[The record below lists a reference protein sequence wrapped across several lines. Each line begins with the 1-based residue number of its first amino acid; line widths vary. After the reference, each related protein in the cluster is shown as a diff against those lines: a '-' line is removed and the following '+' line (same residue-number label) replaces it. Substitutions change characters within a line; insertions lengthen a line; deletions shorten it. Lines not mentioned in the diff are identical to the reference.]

1 MQLLE
6 QIQTAPAPT
15 PADEI
20 QHVQDYQNGWND
32 AQTDKPHRIEATIYY
47 SMGFVDGSYCKRALQ

>member
-6 QIQTAPAPT
+6 QIQPAPAPT

-32 AQTDKPHRIEATIYY
+32 AQTHKPHRIEASIYY
-47 SMGFVDGSYCKRALQ
+47 SMGFVDGARSTGVLQ

>member
-6 QIQTAPAPT
+6 QIQSLPAPP

-20 QHVQDYQNGWND
+20 QHVQDYQAGWND

-47 SMGFVDGSYCKRALQ
+47 SMGFVDGAYCKGPMQ